1 MVVHAAV
8 VAFVRVVA
16 VLEVRSTSMGSEFGL
31 FSISD
36 AGNFSDADCSSFTKI
51 LVVFVIVGSSLV
63 VDIRSED
70 DSSGIIIAE
79 CFGP

>member
-1 MVVHAAV
+1 MHAAV
-8 VAFVRVVA
+8 VTLVRVA
-16 VLEVRSTSMGSEFGL
+16 VMLEVRSTSMGSEFGL

-36 AGNFSDADCSSFTKI
+36 AGNFSDADCCSFTKI
-51 LVVFVIVGSSLV
+51 PVVFVTVGSSLV

>member
-1 MVVHAAV
+1 MRVAV
-8 VAFVRVVA
+8 
-16 VLEVRSTSMGSEFGL
+16 VLEVRSTSMGSEFSL

-36 AGNFSDADCSSFTKI
+36 AGNFSHADCCSFTKI
-51 LVVFVIVGSSLV
+51 LVVFVTVGSI
-63 VDIRSED
+63 DIRSED